1 MWRKGGGRR
10 TFQVEELRNDRVF
23 CVGMSMGMHFV
34 IGNSITV
41 VR

>member
-23 CVGMSMGMHFV
+23 CVGMSMGKSDCKV
-34 IGNSITV
+34 LKACILL
-41 VR
+41 